1 MHRGNTAPKLDVS
14 VSVFIYVSILSDG
27 KLGQTSTMSGYPR
40 ASYPGGGGGAPPG
53 QQGGYPGGQQGGYP
67 GGQGGYPGGPQVDP
81 QVQQWF
87 NAVDQDRSGQI
98 DHKELQ
104 VCVAVSYCLS

>member
-1 MHRGNTAPKLDVS
+1 MHRGNTAPKRDIS

-40 ASYPGGGGGAPPG
+40 ASYPGGGGGAPPS
-53 QQGGYPGGQQGGYP
+53 QQGGYP

-104 VCVAVSYCLS
+104 VCFAVSYCFS